1 MELHKILYKKTVYE
15 RVLFLQSSYI
25 LKEVKFINWTNLYSL
40 CERVN
45 FEQVPTSS
53 TSSAKEK
60 LNKLKLF
67 SKKKKLYPHN
77 SNTDQLQYVNNHISA
92 S

>member
-1 MELHKILYKKTVYE
+1 MRECF
-15 RVLFLQSSYI
+15 FLQSSYI
-25 LKEVKFINWTNLYSL
+25 LKEVKSINLTNLHSL
-40 CERVN
+40 CEQVN

-53 TSSAKEK
+53 TFSAKEK

-67 SKKKKLYPHN
+67 SKKKKLHPHN